1 MYKLQYDHLRKFSS
15 SEGYWST
22 IDCIK
27 VANSIIDITKAN
39 SMLEIGFNIGYSA
52 ATWIQSGIKTLY
64 IIDINYHPDTEAA
77 LHATKET
84 FTDVHV
90 DWLLANSTHQIAKD
104 WIIPT
109 VDMAFIDG
117 EHTYEATF
125 SDSMLSIE
133 KGAKWLAY
141 DDVIEG
147 HSNGI
152 HAAIVKLEEQGLIDL
167 IQAWP
172 MTWTEQGYVV
182 LVKVL

>member
-90 DWLLANSTHQIAKD
+90 DWLLANSTL
-104 WIIPT
+104 
-109 VDMAFIDG
+109 
-117 EHTYEATF
+117 

-152 HAAIVKLEEQGLIDL
+152 HAAIVKLEEQGLIEL

>member
-1 MYKLQYDHLRKFSS
+1 MYKLQYDHLRHFTS

-22 IDCIK
+22 IDCIT
-27 VANSIIDITKAN
+27 VANSIISITKAS

-52 ATWIQSGIKTLY
+52 ATWLQSGIKTLY
-64 IIDINYHPDTEAA
+64 IIDINYHADTEKA

-84 FTDVHV
+84 FSDATVE
-90 DWLLANSTHQIAKD
+90 WLLANSTHQIARD
-104 WIIPT
+104 WNIPA
-109 VDMAFIDG
+109 VDIAFIDG
-117 EHTYEATF
+117 EHTYEATM

-141 DDVIEG
+141 DDVIEN

-152 HAAIVKLEEQGLIDL
+152 HKAISKLEEQGLIEL
-167 IQAWP
+167 VQSWP

-182 LVKVL
+182 LAKVL